1 MTNIEDAM
9 ANLSPEV
16 RKRLKMGDTLK
27 AERQELPSLTLTKE
41 LGGGFAYG
49 RIATVH
55 GSKAAGKSS
64 LMLQTVALAQ
74 QQDKLCAWVDA
85 EKAYDSA
92 WAERMGVDTAKLAVT
107 RASDMW
113 RAGDEMAELIAAG
126 FDFIVVDS
134 ISALIQPSYLE
145 KDSDQLAGMEKT
157 TKIGD
162 FSKGLKALIRT
173 VNYAND
179 NTLIVFISQQTT
191 HIAQTYTKNIPEGG
205 KAIEYYSSQVV
216 RLNSTPSMMIKTS
229 VEVGNKSINKVV
241 GRDVDFRVDHNK
253 LGPEYGTGSYQF
265 YFLGDEVGV
274 DQKRELIQ
282 LGLEQ
287 GVIEK
292 GGSWYTYN
300 GEKWQGEQNF
310 IDELRD
316 NEVLRKELRNDLS
329 I

>member
-1 MTNIEDAM
+1 MSKIEEVM
-9 ANLSPEV
+9 ANLSPEI
-16 RKRLKMGDTLK
+16 RKKLKMGDSLK

-41 LGGGFAYG
+41 LGGGMAYG
-49 RIATVH
+49 RIVTIH

-64 LMLQTVALAQ
+64 FMLQTVALAQ
-74 QQDKLCAWVDA
+74 KAGKVCAWVDA
-85 EKAYDSA
+85 EKAYDSV
-92 WAERMGVDTAKLAVT
+92 WAEKMGVDTKSLIVT

-113 RAGDEMAELIAAG
+113 RAGDEVAALIEAG
-126 FDFIVVDS
+126 VDLIVVDS

-145 KDSDQLAGMEKT
+145 KDSDRLAGMEKT

-162 FSKGLKALIRT
+162 FSKGLKALIRV

-191 HIAQTYTKNIPEGG
+191 HIAQTYTKNVPEGG

-216 RLNSTPSMMIKTS
+216 RLNSTPSMMVKTK
-229 VEVGNKSINKVV
+229 VQTGNRAIERVV

-265 YFLGDEVGV
+265 YFLGDELGV

-282 LGLEQ
+282 IGLEQ

-292 GGSWYTYN
+292 GGAWYTYGDN
-300 GEKWQGEQNF
+300 KFQGEQNF
-310 IDELRD
+310 INELRD
-316 NEVLRKELRNDLS
+316 NEKLRKKLRGDLD